1 MNLAALAARLTL
13 YERLMRLD
21 KPIGT
26 LLLLW
31 PTLWALWLASNGNPE
46 GRIVWIFALGTLLMR
61 SAGCV
66 MNDLADWR
74 YDAHVER
81 TRNRPLATGLVGR
94 GEAWILASALTLA
107 SFGLVLSLNRLTVLL
122 SFAALGLAATYPLTK
137 RFFAIP
143 QAYLGIAFG
152 FGIPMGYA
160 AILETIPAEGW
171 WLLLANIFWA
181 IAYDTEYAM
190 VDRDDDVRIGIKTAA
205 ITLGR
210 YDVPAVMVCY
220 GVMLALLAGI
230 GQQRGLGL
238 VYYLGLAAAATL
250 MTYHYRLIR
259 GRDREACFK
268 AFNHNNWVGAVIF
281 AGIFADFAIRH
292 GFPWT

>member
-1 MNLAALAARLTL
+1 MNLAVVAARLTL
-13 YERLMRLD
+13 YERLMRFD

-26 LLLLW
+26 LLVLW
-31 PTLWALWLASNGNPE
+31 PTLWALWLASNGRPE

-81 TRNRPLATGLVGR
+81 TRNRPLATGLVSR
-94 GEAWILASALTLA
+94 RDAWILASVLTLA

-137 RFFAIP
+137 RFLAIP

-160 AILETIPAEGW
+160 AILETIPSEGG

-190 VDRDDDVRIGIKTAA
+190 VDRDDDLRIGIKTAA

-210 YDVPAVMVCY
+210 YDVAVVMACY
-220 GVMLALLAGI
+220 VATLLVWAAVLAGRI
-230 GQQRGLGL
+230 PAGGIALT
-238 VYYLGLAAAATL
+238 VLAAGAQGAW
-250 MTYHYRLIR
+250 HYTLIR
-259 GRDREACFK
+259 RRSRDGCLQSL
-268 AFNHNNWVGAVIF
+268 
-281 AGIFADFAIRH
+281 
-292 GFPWT
+292 